1 MGTKEEEKVNRAD
14 NLIPHN
20 SDIFEDDNRAKRWKT
35 IYIAGT
41 PIRKEDAHVR
51 LTSEAYALLTEKAKA
66 YNVSQKEIAS
76 EAISLLV
83 KSEKKDKEYLAH
95 LKRLQEKIK
104 SLQENV
110 AHYILFGVGLGL
122 FIAFVIVIILGG
134 MS

>member
-20 SDIFEDDNRAKRWKT
+20 SDIFEDDNRAKRWET
-35 IYIAGT
+35 IYIAGM

-76 EAISLLV
+76 EAILMLV
-83 KSEKKDKEYLAH
+83 RRGDDKKEYLAI
-95 LKRLQEKIK
+95 LDRAERLDRNFFFYV
-104 SLQENV
+104 L
-110 AHYILFGVGLGL
+110 LT
-122 FIAFVIVIILGG
+122 AFVSGIAGVIIRGVL
-134 MS
+134 